1 LTAAVSCIVIGR
13 KIWPQIKD
21 ELLGVHFRGKV
32 KDKATNEKAVP
43 ATKES
48 EIRWNAGR
56 VLMGACSATRSFRL
70 VALDITSNETVR
82 KRAPY
87 YNSLF

>member
-1 LTAAVSCIVIGR
+1 MSCIVIGR
-13 KIWPQIKD
+13 KIWLQIQD

>member
-1 LTAAVSCIVIGR
+1 MSCIVIGR
-13 KIWPQIKD
+13 KIWLQIKD